1 MIYIIISNVGLI
13 IMTFV
18 IYFRYSALKLRG
30 LSKANELQKRLD
42 EEIAAHKEFEYKY
55 SKVAAV
61 DAEKVEA
68 LFREIDELRK
78 EKEGEVKLRLAA
90 ERRTDLA
97 LQKTI
102 EVEKR
107 MEDWHAM
114 QDAAMRDSKD
124 LIIKIGNDLYR
135 KLTETYK
142 NEIEINKSVAAKVSQ
157 IFEKITGSGDL
168 QTHVTS
174 GQKTAAAS
182 LASRAVPLQSEP
194 VKKLVGEFVEIM
206 KASGHLS
213 NQNYF
218 LPTNFDGQKSKL
230 LLCEVAFLS
239 GAKLHALDFKACEY
253 IADFNANKEKNL
265 AGARKILQKKIEDY
279 FAYLSEA
286 KYRDSIG
293 KVMVASRVA
302 CESIEVIAVVSKKAD
317 LQILKDLDL
326 AAKANSL
333 GLKLIDFDLAT
344 NIVL

>member
-1 MIYIIISNVGLI
+1 
-13 IMTFV
+13 MTFV

-30 LSKANELQKRLD
+30 IAKANELQKKLD
-42 EEIAAHKEFEYKY
+42 QEIAAHKEFEYKY
-55 SKVAAV
+55 SKIAAV

-78 EKEGEVKLRLAA
+78 EKESEVRLRLAA
-90 ERRTDLA
+90 ERQTDLA

-124 LIIKIGNDLYR
+124 VIIKIGNDLYR

-142 NEIEINKSVAAKVSQ
+142 NEIEINRTVAAKVSQ
-157 IFEKITGSGDL
+157 IFDKISGDNSAESNA
-168 QTHVTS
+168 QVQVAV
-174 GQKTAAAS
+174 GQKTAASKRAETAS
-182 LASRAVPLQSEP
+182 KGASLQSEP
-194 VKKLVGEFVEIM
+194 VKKIVGEFVEIM

-218 LPTNFDGQKSKL
+218 LPANFDGQKSKL

-239 GAKLHALDFKACEY
+239 GMKLHALDFKACEY
-253 IADFNANKEKNL
+253 IADFNTNKEKNL
-265 AGARKILQKKIEDY
+265 AGARKILQKKMEDY
-279 FAYLSEA
+279 FTYLSEA
-286 KYRDSIG
+286 KYRDSIE
-293 KVMVASRVA
+293 KVMAASQVA
-302 CESIEVIAVVSKKAD
+302 CESIEVAAVVSKKAD
-317 LQILKDLDL
+317 IQILKELNL
-326 AAKANSL
+326 AAKADSL
-333 GLKLIDFDLAT
+333 GLQLIDFDLAT